1 MIIVTLFEGNCVH
14 MWHICHT
21 IIIII
26 KNIAPFPTIYHIYH
40 IYKQYIRKQI
50 IVLLS
55 HRLRMREQSN
65 MDAFEELLCDEV
77 RRYPHLYNPSLQYYK
92 DAQMTTTSW
101 GEIARTL
108 GKEEKVC
115 RAKWKYLRD
124 RFVKIKKNAP
134 RHLSNS

>member
-1 MIIVTLFEGNCVH
+1 MALRGQPRTLWTFL
-14 MWHICHT
+14 T
-21 IIIII
+21 
-26 KNIAPFPTIYHIYH
+26 ARTSA
-40 IYKQYIRKQI
+40 QRSA
-50 IVLLS
+50 LLS
-55 HRLRMREQSN
+55 HRLRMREQTN

-92 DAQMTTTSW
+92 DAQMTTNSW

-134 RHLSNS
+134 RHLSPTQLVNSVC